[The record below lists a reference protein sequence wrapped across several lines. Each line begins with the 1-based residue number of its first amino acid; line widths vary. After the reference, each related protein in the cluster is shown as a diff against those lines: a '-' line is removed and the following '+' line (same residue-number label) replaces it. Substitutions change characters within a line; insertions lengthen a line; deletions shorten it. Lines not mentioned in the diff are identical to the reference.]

1 MAKNANAKRPVSQKF
16 SDFVKSLDDSL
27 IERTD
32 EIEMLT
38 VALLTNEHCLMVGAP
53 GTGKTLLSSY
63 FSKFLDSKMFSILLN
78 KFTTLE
84 ELFGAVSFS
93 GLKNDTFERKLDGK
107 AADAGVLVL
116 DEIFKGS
123 SSILNAT
130 LALLNER
137 VFHNGGKVVDC
148 PLRIAVGLSNEWPED
163 ESLNALFDRFLF
175 RKIVDPIQ
183 SDSGVDRL
191 MFGEIGEPLFDSIS
205 IEELNAAQKEVAA
218 VTWSKSAKE
227 AFSAIRKECM
237 SNGIII
243 GDRRLRKS
251 VGACKAVA
259 WLDGRTEVVKEDM
272 IILRHVLWA
281 DPSEQPKMVASIVMK
296 YAAPELAEVNSLIAA
311 SEEIVSKLDTSDMAS
326 LLAAHKKLTEI
337 EDRIGDYKSEKAT
350 KAAGR
355 IRDLVKHVLVCGME
369 ASK

>member
-1 MAKNANAKRPVSQKF
+1 MAKNAIRKKF
-16 SDFVKSLDDSL
+16 CDFVNSLDSSM
-27 IERTD
+27 IERSG

-38 VALLTNEHCLMVGAP
+38 VALLTNEHCLMVGEP
-53 GTGKTLLSSY
+53 GTGKTLLSG
-63 FSKFLDSKMFSILLN
+63 FFARFLDGDMFSILLN

-84 ELFGAVSFS
+84 ELFGPVSFS

-163 ESLNALFDRFLF
+163 DSLNALFDRFLY

-183 SDSGVDRL
+183 SESGVDRL
-191 MFGEIGEPLFDSIS
+191 MFGDIEDPVFKSIS
-205 IEELNAAQKEVAA
+205 ESELNAAQKDVAA
-218 VTWSKSAKE
+218 VSWSQSAKN
-227 AFSAIRKECM
+227 AFTAIRKECM

-259 WLDGRTEVVKEDM
+259 WLDGRDEVTKEDLM
-272 IILRHVLWA
+272 ILQHILWV
-281 DPSEQPKMVASIVMK
+281 DPAEQPKLVASIVMK
-296 YAAPELAEVNSLIAA
+296 HAAPELAEVNSLIAA
-311 SEEIVSKLDTSDMAS
+311 SEEIVKDLNTSDMAS
-326 LLAAHKKLTEI
+326 LLAAHKKLVEI
-337 EDRIGDYKSEKAT
+337 EDKIGDYKSEKAV
-350 KAAGR
+350 KAAER
-355 IRDLVKHVLVCGME
+355 IKELVKQVLMFGME
-369 ASK
+369 AAK